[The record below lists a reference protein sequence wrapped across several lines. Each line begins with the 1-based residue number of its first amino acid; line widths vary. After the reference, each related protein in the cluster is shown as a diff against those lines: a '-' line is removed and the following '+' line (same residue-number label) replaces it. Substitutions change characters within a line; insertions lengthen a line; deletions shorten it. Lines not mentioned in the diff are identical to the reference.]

1 MCRYLQSKHHAA
13 WLGRLACAGLC
24 VDARPS
30 LCHCPHQNAQIAPR
44 DSAPEPEPRAGAD
57 QAADSRGRRHRARGH
72 RPGPREPRATDGN
85 EAAGGEGDAGGS
97 GMETPGEEQGAGG
110 ARRRRPRRRGA
121 RGKGAGA
128 PEAMGDGAPDDA
140 QHTDN
145 TDGVS
150 AGPGEHGEND
160 ADDARPGADTT
171 DGGAEE
177 AEGGGGP
184 KGRRRRRRGWGRRR
198 EGGDHGGTGDADA
211 PRLPVPVG
219 DAPTTAN
226 QDTQN

>member
-1 MCRYLQSKHHAA
+1 M
-13 WLGRLACAGLC
+13 
-24 VDARPS
+24 
-30 LCHCPHQNAQIAPR
+30 APR
-44 DSAPEPEPRAGAD
+44 GSAPEPEPRGGVGLGAN
-57 QAADSRGRRHRARGH
+57 QTADSRGRRHRAKGH
-72 RPGPREPRATDGN
+72 RPGPREPPARDGN
-85 EAAGGEGDAGGS
+85 EAAGDEGGAGGC
-97 GMETPGEEQGAGG
+97 GMETTGEEQGAGG

-128 PEAMGDGAPDDA
+128 GEPMGDGAPDDA
-140 QHTDN
+140 QHTEN

-160 ADDARPGADTT
+160 ADVARHGADT

-177 AEGGGGP
+177 VEGGGGT
-184 KGRRRRRRGWGRRR
+184 KGRGRRRRGRGRRK

-211 PRLPVPVG
+211 PRLPVPAG

-226 QDTQN
+226 QDTQNYPSTNHTVTHS